1 MVVVTMVAVV
11 VVIMMM
17 MLMVMMMMMMI
28 SDKCTYRDGKQYSTG
43 DTWSDGCSLNCK
55 CEDGSRNKY
64 SCTER

>member
-1 MVVVTMVAVV
+1 MVVVAALVVAVAVV
-11 VVIMMM
+11 MMMMMMM
-17 MLMVMMMMMMI
+17 MLMMI

-55 CEDGSRNKY
+55 CEDGSQNKY